1 MLIGRGGVRVIE
13 LKGVT
18 KRYGDVLAVRDVSF
32 RVEVGQ
38 ILGFLGR
45 NGAGKTTTLNI
56 ASGYIPLTEGQ
67 VLLDG
72 HDILEEPRYVKR
84 RIGCLPEQPPLYP
97 DMTVDE
103 YLRFACQIKEVEK
116 RRIAAHVGELCELTG
131 LTDHR
136 GRLIRHLSKG
146 YCQRVGLAQ
155 ALAGNPEVLLL
166 DEPTV
171 GLDPS
176 QIIGIR
182 ELIKTLG
189 RDHAIVLSSHI
200 LTEVSD
206 VCERVAIIG
215 HGRILAQD
223 TLSNLAGGLNDIR
236 RVRLRALG
244 RESEIEKVLGVLPG
258 VRALEPMGV
267 KEPDTAD
274 FILESSRTDDLRSA
288 ASMALTK
295 AGHPVVMM
303 RPMDMDLE
311 DIFLRLTGEVDS

>member
-1 MLIGRGGVRVIE
+1 MIE
-13 LKGVT
+13 LVNVT
-18 KRYGDVLAVRDVSF
+18 KRYGDTLAVKDVSF
-32 RVEVGQ
+32 RVEAGQ

-45 NGAGKTTTLNI
+45 NGAGKSTTLNI
-56 ASGYIPLTEGQ
+56 ASGYIPATEGR

-72 HDILEEPRYVKR
+72 HDILEDPRYVKR
-84 RIGCLPEQPPLYP
+84 RIGYLPEQPPLYP

-103 YLRFACQIKEVEK
+103 YLRFAAAIKEVEK
-116 RRIAAHVGELCELTG
+116 SLIAAHVGDLCALTG
-131 LTDHR
+131 LTEHR
-136 GRLIRHLSKG
+136 KRLIRHLSKG

-155 ALAGNPEVLLL
+155 ALAGDPEVLLL

-171 GLDPS
+171 GLDPT

-182 ELIKTLG
+182 DLIKSLG

-200 LTEVSD
+200 LTEVAD

-215 HGRILAQD
+215 RGKILAQD
-223 TLSNLAGGLNDIR
+223 TVANLAGGLSDAR

-244 RESEIEKVLGVLPG
+244 SEAEIEPILSALPG
-258 VRALEPMGV
+258 RRALEPMGV
-267 KEPDTAD
+267 KEPGTFD
-274 FILESSRTDDLRSA
+274 FILESARAADLRGAASA
-288 ASMALTK
+288 ALAA

-311 DIFLRLTGEVDS
+311 DIFLRLTGEVDA

>member
-1 MLIGRGGVRVIE
+1 MIE

-18 KRYGDVLAVRDVSF
+18 KRYGDVFAVRDVSF
-32 RVEVGQ
+32 RVEPGQ

-45 NGAGKTTTLNI
+45 NGAGKSTTLNI
-56 ASGYIPLTEGQ
+56 ASGYIPSTEGQ

-84 RIGCLPEQPPLYP
+84 RIGYLPELPPLYH

-103 YLRFACQIKEVEK
+103 YLRFVCRIKEVDK
-116 RRIAAHVGELCELTG
+116 GHISAHVDELCELTG

-136 GRLIRHLSKG
+136 KRLIRHLSKG
-146 YCQRVGLAQ
+146 YCQRVGMAQ

-182 ELIKTLG
+182 DLIKALG
-189 RDHAIVLSSHI
+189 RDHAIILSSHI

-215 HGRILAQD
+215 NGRILAQD
-223 TLSNLAGGLNDIR
+223 TLANLAGGLNDAR
-236 RVRLRALG
+236 RVRLRAAG
-244 RESEIEKVLGVLPG
+244 REAEIEAVLKALPAL
-258 VRALEPMGV
+258 RALEPMGV
-267 KEPDTAD
+267 KEPETFD
-274 FILESSRTDDLRSA
+274 FILESSRADDLRVS
-288 ASMALTK
+288 ASMALAE
-295 AGHPVVMM
+295 AGHPVIMM

>member
-1 MLIGRGGVRVIE
+1 MIE

-18 KRYGDVLAVRDVSF
+18 KRYESVLAVRDVSF

-45 NGAGKTTTLNI
+45 NGAGKSTTLNI
-56 ASGYIPLTEGQ
+56 ASGYIPATEGQ
-67 VLLDG
+67 VLLNG

-84 RIGCLPEQPPLYP
+84 RIGYLPEQPPLYP

-103 YLRFACQIKEVEK
+103 FLRFACRIKEVEK
-116 RRIAAHVGELCELTG
+116 KRIAAHVGELCELTG

-146 YCQRVGLAQ
+146 YSQRVGMAQ

-171 GLDPS
+171 GLDPK

-182 ELIKTLG
+182 ELIKALS

-215 HGRILAQD
+215 HGKILAQD
-223 TLSNLAGGLNDIR
+223 TLETIAGGMGDTR
-236 RVRLRALG
+236 RVRIRAAG
-244 RESEIEKVLGVLPG
+244 REGEIERVLSGLPG
-258 VRALEPMGV
+258 LRALEPLGA
-267 KEPDTAD
+267 KEPDTFD
-274 FILESSRTDDLRSA
+274 FLLESSRTDDLRGR
-288 ASMALTK
+288 ASLALAQ
-295 AGHPVVMM
+295 AGHPVFMM
-303 RPMDMDLE
+303 RPMDNDLE

>member
-1 MLIGRGGVRVIE
+1 MIE

-18 KRYGDVLAVRDVSF
+18 KRYGDLLAVENVSF

-45 NGAGKTTTLNI
+45 NGAGKSTTLGI
-56 ASGYIPLTEGQ
+56 ASGYIPATEGQ

-72 HDILEEPRYVKR
+72 RDILEESRYVKR
-84 RIGCLPEQPPLYP
+84 RIGYLPEQPPLYH

-103 YLRFACQIKEVEK
+103 YLRFACAIKEVEK
-116 RRIAAHVGELCELTG
+116 SRITAHVGDLCDLTG
-131 LTDHR
+131 LSDHR
-136 GRLIRHLSKG
+136 KRLIRHLSKG

-176 QIIGIR
+176 QIIDIR
-182 ELIKTLG
+182 ELIKLLG

-200 LTEVSD
+200 LTEVAD

-215 HGRILAQD
+215 RGRILAQD
-223 TLSNLAGGLNDIR
+223 TVANLAGGMGDAR
-236 RVRLRALG
+236 RVRLRAVG
-244 RESEIEKVLGVLPG
+244 VESEIETVLSKVPG
-258 VRALEPMGV
+258 VRALEPMGA
-267 KEPDTAD
+267 KEPDTFD
-274 FILESSRTDDLRSA
+274 FILESARAEDLRGA
-288 ASMALTK
+288 ASSALAA

-303 RPMDMDLE
+303 RPMDVDLE
-311 DIFLRLTGEVDS
+311 DVFLRLTGEVDQ

>member
-1 MLIGRGGVRVIE
+1 MIE

-18 KRYGDVLAVRDVSF
+18 KRYGDVLAVEGVSF

-45 NGAGKTTTLNI
+45 NGAGKSTTLGI
-56 ASGYIPLTEGQ
+56 ASGYIPATDGQ
-67 VLLDG
+67 ILVDG
-72 HDILEEPRYVKR
+72 RDILDEPRYVKR
-84 RIGCLPEQPPLYP
+84 RIGYLPEQPPLYH

-103 YLRFACQIKEVEK
+103 YLRFACAIKEVK
-116 RRIAAHVGELCELTG
+116 KNRITAHVGDLCELTG
-131 LTDHR
+131 LADHR
-136 GRLIRHLSKG
+136 KRLIRHLSKG

-182 ELIKTLG
+182 ELIKSLG

-200 LTEVSD
+200 LTEVAD

-215 HGRILAQD
+215 RGRILAQD
-223 TLSNLAGGLNDIR
+223 TVANLAGGMGDAR
-236 RVRLRALG
+236 RVRIRAAG
-244 RESEIEKVLGVLPG
+244 GEAEIEAALSAVPG
-258 VRALEPMGV
+258 ARALEPMGE
-267 KEPDTAD
+267 KEPGTFD
-274 FILESSRTDDLRSA
+274 FILESARAEDLRGA
-288 ASMALTK
+288 ASSALAA

-303 RPMDMDLE
+303 RPMDVDLE
-311 DIFLRLTGEVDS
+311 DVFLRLTGEVDQ

>member
-1 MLIGRGGVRVIE
+1 MIE

-18 KRYGDVLAVRDVSF
+18 KRYGGVLAVRDVSF

-45 NGAGKTTTLNI
+45 NGAGKSTTLNI
-56 ASGYIPLTEGQ
+56 ASGYIPPTEGQ

-72 HDILEEPRYVKR
+72 RDIMEEPRYVKR
-84 RIGCLPEQPPLYP
+84 RIGYLPEQPPLYP

-103 YLRFACQIKEVEK
+103 YLRFACRIKEVEK

-146 YCQRVGLAQ
+146 YCQRVGMAQ

-171 GLDPS
+171 GLDPK
-176 QIIGIR
+176 QIVGIR
-182 ELIKTLG
+182 DLIKTLG

-223 TLSNLAGGLNDIR
+223 TLDNLAGGLSDTR
-236 RVRLRALG
+236 RVRIRAVG
-244 RESEIEKVLGVLPG
+244 REGEIERVLGALSG
-258 VRALEPMGV
+258 LRALEPLGV
-267 KEPDTAD
+267 KEPDTFD
-274 FILESSRTDDLRSA
+274 FLMESARADDLRGR
-288 ASMALTK
+288 ASTALAE
-295 AGHPVVMM
+295 AGLPVVMM

>member
-1 MLIGRGGVRVIE
+1 MIE

-18 KRYGDVLAVRDVSF
+18 KRYGSVLAVRDVSF

-45 NGAGKTTTLNI
+45 NGAGKSTTLNI
-56 ASGYIPLTEGQ
+56 ASGYIPATEGQ

-72 HDILEEPRYVKR
+72 HDILDEPRYVKR
-84 RIGCLPEQPPLYP
+84 RIGYLPEQPPLYP

-103 YLRFACQIKEVEK
+103 YLRFACRIKEVEK
-116 RRIAAHVGELCELTG
+116 GRIAAHVGELCELTG

-146 YCQRVGLAQ
+146 YCQRVGMAQ

-171 GLDPS
+171 GLDPK

-223 TLSNLAGGLNDIR
+223 TLEKIAGGLSDAR
-236 RVRLRALG
+236 RVRIRAAGREGEIERALG
-244 RESEIEKVLGVLPG
+244 GLKGL
-258 VRALEPMGV
+258 RALEPLGA
-267 KEPDTAD
+267 KEPDTFD
-274 FILESSRTDDLRSA
+274 FLLESSRADDLRGQVSTVLA
-288 ASMALTK
+288 AV
-295 AGHPVVMM
+295 GHPVVMM
-303 RPMDMDLE
+303 RPMDTDLE

>member
-1 MLIGRGGVRVIE
+1 MIE

-18 KRYGDVLAVRDVSF
+18 KRYGDVFAVRDVSI
-32 RVEVGQ
+32 RVEKGQ

-45 NGAGKTTTLNI
+45 NGAGKSTTLNI
-56 ASGYIPLTEGQ
+56 ASGYIPATEGH

-72 HDILEEPRYVKR
+72 RDILEEPRYVKR
-84 RIGCLPEQPPLYP
+84 RIGYLPEQPPLYP
-97 DMTVDE
+97 DMTVNE
-103 YLRFACQIKEVEK
+103 YLRFACSIKEVQK
-116 RRIAAHVGELCELTG
+116 NRIDTHVGDLCELTG
-131 LTDHR
+131 LSDH
-136 GRLIRHLSKG
+136 GKRLIRHLSKG

-176 QIIGIR
+176 QIIDIR
-182 ELIKTLG
+182 DLIKSLG

-215 HGRILAQD
+215 NGRILAQD
-223 TLSNLAGGLNDIR
+223 TLDNLAGGLGDAR
-236 RVRLRALG
+236 RVRLRAAG
-244 RESEIEKVLGVLPG
+244 QENEIESALGALPG
-258 VRALEPMGV
+258 LRALEPLGV

-274 FILESSRTDDLRSA
+274 FILEYPRSEDLRAA
-288 ASMALTK
+288 ASSALAK

>member
-1 MLIGRGGVRVIE
+1 MIE

-18 KRYGDVLAVRDVSF
+18 KRYGSVPAVRDVSF

-45 NGAGKTTTLNI
+45 NGAGKSTTLNI
-56 ASGYIPLTEGQ
+56 ASGYIPATDGQ

-84 RIGCLPEQPPLYP
+84 RIGYLPEQPPLYP

-103 YLRFACQIKEVEK
+103 YLRFACRIKEVDK
-116 RRIAAHVGELCELTG
+116 GRITAHVGELCELTG

-146 YCQRVGLAQ
+146 YCQRVGMAQ

-171 GLDPS
+171 GLDPK

-182 ELIKTLG
+182 ELIKALG

-215 HGRILAQD
+215 RGKILAQD
-223 TLSNLAGGLNDIR
+223 TLENLAGGMGDTR
-236 RVRLRALG
+236 RVRIRAAG
-244 RESEIEKVLGVLPG
+244 REAEIERVLGEIKGL
-258 VRALEPMGV
+258 RALEPLGT
-267 KEPDTAD
+267 KEPDTFD
-274 FILESSRTDDLRSA
+274 FLLDSSRADDLRGRVST
-288 ASMALTK
+288 ALAE

-303 RPMDMDLE
+303 RPMDTDLE
-311 DIFLRLTGEVDS
+311 DIFLRLTGEVDT

>member
-1 MLIGRGGVRVIE
+1 MIE

-18 KRYGDVLAVRDVSF
+18 KRYGDLLAVENVSF
-32 RVEVGQ
+32 HVEVGQ

-45 NGAGKTTTLNI
+45 NGAGKSTTLGI
-56 ASGYIPLTEGQ
+56 ASGYIPATEGQ

-72 HDILEEPRYVKR
+72 RDILEEPRYVKR
-84 RIGCLPEQPPLYP
+84 RIGYLPEQPPLYH

-103 YLRFACQIKEVEK
+103 YLRFACAIKEVEK
-116 RRIAAHVGELCELTG
+116 SRITAHVGDLCDLTG
-131 LTDHR
+131 LSDHR
-136 GRLIRHLSKG
+136 KRLIRHLSKG
-146 YCQRVGLAQ
+146 YCQREGLAQ

-182 ELIKTLG
+182 ELIKLLG

-200 LTEVSD
+200 LTEVAD

-215 HGRILAQD
+215 RGRILAQD
-223 TLSNLAGGLNDIR
+223 TVANLAGGMGDAR
-236 RVRLRALG
+236 RVRLRAVG
-244 RESEIEKVLGVLPG
+244 VESEIETVLSKVPG
-258 VRALEPMGV
+258 VRALEPMGA
-267 KEPDTAD
+267 KEPDTFD
-274 FILESSRTDDLRSA
+274 FILESARAEDLRGA
-288 ASMALTK
+288 ASSALAA

-303 RPMDMDLE
+303 RPMDVDLE
-311 DIFLRLTGEVDS
+311 DVFLRLTGEVDQ

>member
-1 MLIGRGGVRVIE
+1 MIE

-18 KRYGDVLAVRDVSF
+18 KRYGSVPAVLDVSF
-32 RVEVGQ
+32 KVEVGQ

-45 NGAGKTTTLNI
+45 NGAGKSTTLNI
-56 ASGYIPLTEGQ
+56 ASSYIPATSGQ

-84 RIGCLPEQPPLYP
+84 RIGYLPEQPPLYH

-103 YLRFACQIKEVEK
+103 YLRFACRIKEVEK
-116 RRIAAHVGELCELTG
+116 GRIAAHVGELCELTG
-131 LTDHR
+131 LSDHR
-136 GRLIRHLSKG
+136 KRLIRHLSKG
-146 YCQRVGLAQ
+146 YCQRVGMAQ
-155 ALAGNPEVLLL
+155 ALAGNPEELLR

-171 GLDPS
+171 GLDPK

-215 HGRILAQD
+215 HGKILAQD
-223 TLSNLAGGLNDIR
+223 TLENLAGGMGDTR
-236 RVRLRALG
+236 RVRIRACGREDEIERALTG
-244 RESEIEKVLGVLPG
+244 LKGL
-258 VRALEPMGV
+258 RALEPLGRLSGNRYV
-267 KEPDTAD
+267 RVSE
-274 FILESSRTDDLRSA
+274 
-288 ASMALTK
+288 
-295 AGHPVVMM
+295 VV
-303 RPMDMDLE
+303 E
-311 DIFLRLTGEVDS
+311 GENN

>member
-1 MLIGRGGVRVIE
+1 MIE
-13 LKGVT
+13 LKNVT
-18 KRYGDVLAVRDVSF
+18 KRYGDVLAADNVSF

-45 NGAGKTTTLNI
+45 NGAGKSTTLSI
-56 ASGYIPLTEGQ
+56 ASGYIPATEGQ

-84 RIGCLPEQPPLYP
+84 RIGYLPEQPPLYP
-97 DMTVDE
+97 DMTVGE
-103 YLRFACQIKEVEK
+103 YLRFVCRIKEVDK
-116 RRIAAHVGELCELTG
+116 KRIASHVGELCELTG

-136 GRLIRHLSKG
+136 KRLIHHLSKG
-146 YCQRVGLAQ
+146 YCQRVGMAQ

-171 GLDPS
+171 GLDPK

-200 LTEVSD
+200 LTEVAD

-215 HGRILAQD
+215 RGKILAQD
-223 TLSNLAGGLNDIR
+223 TLDNLAGGQDDAR
-236 RVRLRALG
+236 RVRLRAAG
-244 RESEIEKVLGVLPG
+244 TESEIANVLNALPG
-258 VRALEPMGV
+258 LRALEPMGV
-267 KEPDTAD
+267 KEPDTFD
-274 FILESSRTDDLRSA
+274 FILTSARADDLRPAISTALA
-288 ASMALTK
+288 A
-295 AGHPVVMM
+295 AGRPVVMM

>member
-1 MLIGRGGVRVIE
+1 MIE

-18 KRYGDVLAVRDVSF
+18 KRYGSVPAVRDVSF

-45 NGAGKTTTLNI
+45 NGAGKSTTLNI
-56 ASGYIPLTEGQ
+56 ASGYIPANEGQ

-84 RIGCLPEQPPLYP
+84 RIGYLPEQPPLYP

-103 YLRFACQIKEVEK
+103 YLRFACRIKEVEK
-116 RRIAAHVGELCELTG
+116 GRIGAHVGELCELTG

-136 GRLIRHLSKG
+136 RRLIRHLSKG
-146 YCQRVGLAQ
+146 YCQRVGMAQ

-171 GLDPS
+171 GLDPK

-182 ELIKTLG
+182 ELIKALG

-215 HGRILAQD
+215 QGKILAQD
-223 TLSNLAGGLNDIR
+223 TLEKIAGGMGDIR
-236 RVRLRALG
+236 RVRIRAAGREDEIEHALG
-244 RESEIEKVLGVLPG
+244 NLKGL
-258 VRALEPMGV
+258 RALEPLGI
-267 KEPDTAD
+267 KEPDTFD
-274 FILESSRTDDLRSA
+274 FLLESSRADDLRGQ
-288 ASMALTK
+288 ASLALAE

-303 RPMDMDLE
+303 RPMDTDLE
-311 DIFLRLTGEVDS
+311 DIFLRLTGEVDT

>member
-1 MLIGRGGVRVIE
+1 MIE

-32 RVEVGQ
+32 RVEIGQ

-45 NGAGKTTTLNI
+45 NGAGKSTTLNI
-56 ASGYIPLTEGQ
+56 ASGYIAATEGQ

-84 RIGCLPEQPPLYP
+84 RIGYLPELPPLYP

-103 YLRFACQIKEVEK
+103 YLRFVCRIKEVEK
-116 RRIAAHVGELCELTG
+116 GRVAAHVGELCELTG

-136 GRLIRHLSKG
+136 KRLIRHLSKG
-146 YCQRVGLAQ
+146 YCQRVGMAQ

-182 ELIKTLG
+182 ELIKALG

-223 TLSNLAGGLNDIR
+223 TLTNLAGGLNDTR
-236 RVRLRALG
+236 RVRLRAAG
-244 RESEIEKVLGVLPG
+244 RESEIEGVLSALSG
-258 VRALEPMGV
+258 LRALEALGI

-274 FILESSRTDDLRSA
+274 FILESSRAEDLRGA
-288 ASMALTK
+288 ASVALAA

>member
-1 MLIGRGGVRVIE
+1 MIE

-18 KRYGDVLAVRDVSF
+18 KRYGDVLAIEGVSF

-45 NGAGKTTTLNI
+45 NGAGKSTTLGI
-56 ASGYIPLTEGQ
+56 ASGYISATDGQ

-72 HDILEEPRYVKR
+72 RDILEEPRYIKR
-84 RIGCLPEQPPLYP
+84 RIGYLPEQPPLYR

-103 YLRFACQIKEVEK
+103 YLRFVCEIKEVEK
-116 RRIAAHVGELCELTG
+116 SRISAHVGDLCELTG

-136 GRLIRHLSKG
+136 RRLIRHLSKG

-155 ALAGNPEVLLL
+155 ALAGNPKVLLL

-176 QIIGIR
+176 QIIEIR
-182 ELIKTLG
+182 ELIKSLG

-200 LTEVSD
+200 LTEVAD

-215 HGRILAQD
+215 RGRILAQD
-223 TLSNLAGGLNDIR
+223 TVANLAGGMGDAR
-236 RVRLRALG
+236 RVRLRAIG
-244 RESEIEKVLGVLPG
+244 GEAEIEAVLSAVPG
-258 VRALEPMGV
+258 VRALEPMGA
-267 KEPDTAD
+267 KEPGTFD
-274 FILESSRTDDLRSA
+274 FILESARSEDLRGA
-288 ASMALTK
+288 ASTALAA

-303 RPMDMDLE
+303 RPMDVDLE
-311 DIFLRLTGEVDS
+311 DVFLRLTGEVDQ

>member
-1 MLIGRGGVRVIE
+1 MIE

-18 KRYGDVLAVRDVSF
+18 KRYGSVHAVRDVSF

-45 NGAGKTTTLNI
+45 NGAGKSTTLNI
-56 ASGYIPLTEGQ
+56 ASGYIPATDGQ

-72 HDILEEPRYVKR
+72 HDILVEPRYVKR
-84 RIGCLPEQPPLYP
+84 RIGYLPEQPPLYP

-116 RRIAAHVGELCELTG
+116 SRIAAHVGELCELTG

-136 GRLIRHLSKG
+136 SRLIRHLSKG
-146 YCQRVGLAQ
+146 YCQRVGMAQ

-182 ELIKTLG
+182 NLIKALG

-206 VCERVAIIG
+206 VCERVAMIG
-215 HGRILAQD
+215 HGKILAQD
-223 TLSNLAGGLNDIR
+223 TLENLVGGLSDTR
-236 RVRLRALG
+236 RVRIRAAG
-244 RESEIEKVLGVLPG
+244 REDEIERVLGELKG
-258 VRALEPMGV
+258 LRALEPLGV
-267 KEPDTAD
+267 KEPDTFD
-274 FILESSRTDDLRSA
+274 FLLESSRADDLRGQASTALA
-288 ASMALTK
+288 A
-295 AGHPVVMM
+295 AGHPVVLM
-303 RPMDMDLE
+303 RPMDTDLE

>member
-1 MLIGRGGVRVIE
+1 MIE

-18 KRYGDVLAVRDVSF
+18 KRYGDLLAVENVSF

-45 NGAGKTTTLNI
+45 NGAGKSTTLGI
-56 ASGYIPLTEGQ
+56 ASGYIPATEGQ

-72 HDILEEPRYVKR
+72 RDILEEPRYVKR
-84 RIGCLPEQPPLYP
+84 RIGYLPEQPPLYH

-103 YLRFACQIKEVEK
+103 YLRFACAIKEVEK
-116 RRIAAHVGELCELTG
+116 SRITAHVGDLCDLTG
-131 LTDHR
+131 LSDHR
-136 GRLIRHLSKG
+136 KRLIRHLSKG

-182 ELIKTLG
+182 ELIKLLG

-200 LTEVSD
+200 LTEVAD

-215 HGRILAQD
+215 RGRILAQD
-223 TLSNLAGGLNDIR
+223 TVANLAGGMGDAR
-236 RVRLRALG
+236 RVRLRAVG
-244 RESEIEKVLGVLPG
+244 VESEIETVLSKVPG
-258 VRALEPMGV
+258 VRALEPMGA
-267 KEPDTAD
+267 KEPDTFD
-274 FILESSRTDDLRSA
+274 FILESARAEDLRGA
-288 ASMALTK
+288 ASSALAA

-303 RPMDMDLE
+303 RPMDVDLE
-311 DIFLRLTGEVDS
+311 DVFLRLTGEVDQ

>member
-1 MLIGRGGVRVIE
+1 MIE
-13 LKGVT
+13 LRGVT
-18 KRYGDVLAVRDVSF
+18 KRYGDVLAVRNVSF
-32 RVEVGQ
+32 RVETGQ

-45 NGAGKTTTLNI
+45 NGAGKSTTLNI
-56 ASGYIPLTEGQ
+56 ASGYIAATEGQ

-84 RIGCLPEQPPLYP
+84 RIGYLPEQPPLYP

-103 YLRFACQIKEVEK
+103 YLRFVCQIKEVEK
-116 RRIAAHVGELCELTG
+116 GRVAAHVGELCELTG

-136 GRLIRHLSKG
+136 KRLIRHLSKG
-146 YCQRVGLAQ
+146 YCQRVGMAQ

-182 ELIKTLG
+182 ELIKALG

-215 HGRILAQD
+215 HGKILAQD
-223 TLSNLAGGLNDIR
+223 TLGNLAGGPGDTR
-236 RVRLRALG
+236 RVRLRAVG
-244 RESEIEKVLGVLPG
+244 RESEIEGVLSALSG
-258 VRALEPMGV
+258 LRALETLGV

-274 FILESSRTDDLRSA
+274 FILESSRAEDLRGA
-288 ASMALTK
+288 ASVALAA